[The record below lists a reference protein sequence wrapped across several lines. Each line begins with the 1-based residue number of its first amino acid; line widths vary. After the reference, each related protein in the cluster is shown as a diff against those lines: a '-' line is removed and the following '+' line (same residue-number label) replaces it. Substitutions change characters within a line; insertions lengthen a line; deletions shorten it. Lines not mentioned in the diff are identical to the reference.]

1 MANSTA
7 MITDMTTV
15 ATNGPSSVTTANA
28 IAPAGPIEDYP
39 GMVQSVITDLSD
51 LKTKLNL
58 VLVNTDAGSD
68 ATNLALIQKV
78 YNNLS

>member
-7 MITDMTTV
+7 MITDMGTV
-15 ATNGPSSVTTANA
+15 ATNGPNAATTALA
-28 IAPAGPIEDYP
+28 IAPSGVILDYP
-39 GMVQSVITDLSD
+39 GMVASVVTDLSD
-51 LKTKLNL
+51 LKAKLGF
-58 VLVNTDAGSD
+58 VLNDTDASD

>member
-7 MITDMTTV
+7 MITDITTV
-15 ATNGPSSVTTANA
+15 ATNGPNAATTALSIVASGA
-28 IAPAGPIEDYP
+28 IIDYP

-51 LKTKLNL
+51 LKTKLGL
-58 VLVNTDAGSD
+58 VLNDTDASD
-68 ATNLALIQKV
+68 ATNKALIQQV